1 MLWTALLLP
10 PSASQ
15 TPSSNLPGPDALAAV
30 AVWALQFTPRVAVS
44 EDAVL
49 MEVGAST
56 RLFGGKRAL
65 RDRVV
70 AQAKE
75 LGVAQ
80 VAWATT
86 ALGAHALARCGIENG
101 FKKPLGVMLDALP
114 MACLSAVRPHATTLA
129 QAGCRTLGDVRALP
143 RGGLSR
149 RFDKQLLQALDRAYG
164 HAPEVHAWE
173 ALPDTFHARLELPFR
188 VEHAPALLQGARRL
202 LVQMCGWLA
211 ARHAGVTA
219 FTLRW
224 WHDAMRAKDAG
235 EGGSLSVGTADP
247 SRDVEHLCRLL
258 AEHLAKV
265 ALLAPAGDL
274 ALTADQVHDQA
285 GSTAALLPGLPG
297 LQDAARDVESL
308 HLVLERM
315 AARLGPEAVR
325 RCVTREDHRQEW
337 MGHWQPAAVPP
348 PRKLPGSTSLPQPTW
363 VLPEPLKL
371 AVRKHRPVYQGELQL
386 LAGPQCVEAGWW
398 DRDDA
403 TDEGRLVVRDYWL
416 AESRHAGL
424 LWIFQARLDDGT
436 AWFLHGVFG

>member
-10 PSASQ
+10 PCASQ
-15 TPSSNLPGPDALAAV
+15 NPSSSLPSPDALRAV

-49 MEVGAST
+49 MEVEAST

-70 AQAKE
+70 AEAEE
-75 LGVAQ
+75 LGVLQ
-80 VAWATT
+80 VAWAATS
-86 ALGAHALARCGIENG
+86 LGAHALARSRIENG
-101 FKKPLGVMLDALP
+101 FKRPLEEMLDALR
-114 MACLSAVRPHATTLA
+114 MECLTAVRPHSTTLA
-129 QAGCRTLGDVRALP
+129 QTGCRTLGDVRALP

-149 RFDKQLLQALDRAYG
+149 RFDKELLQALDRAYG
-164 HAPEVHAWE
+164 RAPEVHVWE
-173 ALPDTFHARLELPFR
+173 VLPDTFNAKLELPFR

-211 ARHAGVTA
+211 ARHAGVTG

-224 WHDAMRAKDAG
+224 WHDAMRSKDAG

-247 SRDVEHLCRLL
+247 NRDVEHLCRLL
-258 AEHLAKV
+258 AENLTKV
-265 ALLAPAGDL
+265 ELLAPAGDL
-274 ALTADQVHDQA
+274 ALIADQVHDLA
-285 GSTAALLPGLPG
+285 GSSGSLLPDTV
-297 LQDAARDVESL
+297 QDGESL

-315 AARLGPEAVR
+315 AARLGPDKVR

-337 MGHWQPAAVPP
+337 MGHWQPAVAPH
-348 PRKLPGSTSLPQPTW
+348 PRKLKASTPLPQPTW

-371 AVRKHRPVYQGELQL
+371 AVRKNRPVYQGELQL

-398 DRDDA
+398 DRDET
-403 TDEGRLVVRDYWL
+403 TDQGRLVVRDYWL
-416 AESRHAGL
+416 AESKHAGL
-424 LWIFQARLDDGT
+424 LWIFQAKLDDGT

>member
-1 MLWTALLLP
+1 M
-10 PSASQ
+10 
-15 TPSSNLPGPDALAAV
+15 
-30 AVWALQFTPRVAVS
+30 WALQFTPRVAVS

-49 MEVGAST
+49 MEVEAST

-70 AQAKE
+70 AQADE
-75 LGVAQ
+75 LGVVQ

-86 ALGAHALARCGIENG
+86 SLAAHALARNGIENG
-101 FKKPLGVMLDALP
+101 FKRPLEAMLDALP
-114 MACLSAVRPHATTLA
+114 MECLTAVRPHATTLA
-129 QAGCRTLGDVRALP
+129 QTGCRTLGDLRALP

-149 RFDKQLLQALDRAYG
+149 RFDKQLLQALDWAYG
-164 HAPEVHAWE
+164 RAPEVHVWE
-173 ALPDTFHARLELPFR
+173 TLPDSFAAKLELPFR

-211 ARHAGVTA
+211 GRHAGVTS

-224 WHDAMRAKDAG
+224 WHDTMRSKDAG
-235 EGGSLSVGTADP
+235 EGGSLTVGTADP
-247 SRDVEHLCRLL
+247 SRDLEHLCRLL

-265 ALLAPAGDL
+265 ALAAPAGDL

-285 GSTAALLPGLPG
+285 GTNASLLPDTV
-297 LQDAARDVESL
+297 QDAESL

-315 AARLGPEAVR
+315 AARLGPAAVR
-325 RCVTREDHRQEW
+325 RCVTREDHRVEW
-337 MGHWQPAAVPP
+337 MGHWQPAAKPH
-348 PRKLPGSTSLPQPTW
+348 PRKVQASTSLPQPTW
-363 VLPEPLKL
+363 VLAEPLKL
-371 AVRKHRPVYQGELQL
+371 AVRKNRPVYQGELQL

-398 DRDDA
+398 DRDEALDQ
-403 TDEGRLVVRDYWL
+403 GRLVVRDYWL

-424 LWIFQARLDDGT
+424 LWIFQAKLDDGV

>member
-10 PSASQ
+10 PCASQ
-15 TPSSNLPGPDALAAV
+15 APSSNLPNPDALRAV

-49 MEVGAST
+49 MEVEAST
-56 RLFGGKRAL
+56 RLFGGRRAL

-70 AQAKE
+70 AEAKE
-75 LGVAQ
+75 LGVVQ
-80 VAWATT
+80 VAWAST
-86 ALGAHALARCGIENG
+86 ALAAQALARYRIENG
-101 FKKPLGVMLDALP
+101 FKKPLELMLDGLP
-114 MACLSAVRPHATTLA
+114 MDSLTAVQPHATTLA

-164 HAPEVHAWE
+164 HAPEVHVWE
-173 ALPDTFHARLELPFR
+173 ALPDTFMGKLELPFR

-202 LVQMCGWLA
+202 LLQMCGWLA
-211 ARHAGVTA
+211 ARHAGVTS

-224 WHDAMRAKDAG
+224 WHDAMRSKDAG

-265 ALLAPAGDL
+265 ELMAPAGDL
-274 ALTADQVHDQA
+274 ALIADQVHDQP
-285 GSTAALLPGLPG
+285 GSTASLLPDTM
-297 LQDAARDVESL
+297 QDSESL

-315 AARLGPEAVR
+315 AARLGPDAVQ
-325 RCVTREDHRQEW
+325 RCTTREDHRQEW
-337 MGHWQPAAVPP
+337 MGHWQAAVVPP
-348 PRKLPGSTSLPQPTW
+348 PRRPTASTFLPQPTW
-363 VLPEPLKL
+363 VLTEPLKL
-371 AVRKHRPVYQGELQL
+371 AVRKNRPVYQGTLQL

-398 DRDDA
+398 DCDEA
-403 TDEGRLVVRDYWL
+403 TDQGRLVVRDYWL
-416 AESRHAGL
+416 AESKHAGL
-424 LWIFQARLDDGT
+424 LWIFQSKLDDGV